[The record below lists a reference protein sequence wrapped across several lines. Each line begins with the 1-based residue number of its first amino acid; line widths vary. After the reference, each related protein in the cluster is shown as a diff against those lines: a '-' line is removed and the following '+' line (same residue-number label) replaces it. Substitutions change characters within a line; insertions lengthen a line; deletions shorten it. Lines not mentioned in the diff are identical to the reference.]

1 MKKNLIIAP
10 NSFKECADSTE
21 TSELIASNFNTQVF
35 DIQSFPLSD
44 GGDGFLSVCKKKFNT
59 RTILISIPKPYDS
72 GTFDV
77 SVEYS
82 EISKT
87 LYIESAKVLGLNI
100 IPPDKRKPA
109 VLNSKGLGVLLN
121 QAANLLPE
129 LKKISIGIGGT
140 GTNDLGIG
148 AASECGLKLLDENNA
163 ELEPLPIN
171 YINAVKLVM
180 PANKYKFT
188 IEAVVDV
195 DNRLLGE
202 HGATR
207 TFAGQK
213 GASGEEIEVMEKG
226 FENICNLL
234 KANSIITSADNLN
247 GAGGGLAAGL
257 QSFFYAKLK
266 FSRDFIFND
275 LGINSIHKN
284 GNIVITGEG
293 KFDLQTLM
301 DKAPGVIIDY
311 FRNSDSEVYVICG
324 IAETEVLK
332 KLQANVKVIEMLKYF
347 SSAGESI
354 KEFKTGIK
362 KACNEIQNFTIM

>member
-21 TSELIASNFNTQVF
+21 IAELITSNFNAQFF

-59 RTILISIPKPYDS
+59 KTILINIPKPYGFGS
-72 GTFDV
+72 FDV
-77 SVEYS
+77 PSEYS
-82 EISKT
+82 DTSKT

-100 IPPDKRKPA
+100 IPPDERKPA
-109 VLNSKGLGVLLN
+109 LLNSKGLGVLIN
-121 QAANLLPE
+121 KAANLLPE

-140 GTNDLGIG
+140 GTNDFGIG
-148 AASECGLKLLDENNA
+148 AASECGLKLLDGNDIEIK
-163 ELEPLPIN
+163 PLPVN
-171 YINAVKLVM
+171 YINAAKLVM
-180 PANKYKFT
+180 PANKYKFVF
-188 IEAVVDV
+188 EAVVDV
-195 DNRLLGE
+195 DNRLLGKQ
-202 HGATR
+202 GATR
-207 TFAGQK
+207 TFARQK
-213 GASGEEIEVMEKG
+213 GASDEEIEVMEKG

-234 KANSIITSADNLN
+234 KTNSIITSPDNLN

-257 QSFFYAKLK
+257 QVFFNAKLK
-266 FSRDFIFND
+266 FSRDFIFTD

-293 KFDLQTLM
+293 KFDLQSLM

-311 FRNSDSEVYVICG
+311 FTNSDSEVYVICG

-332 KLQANVKVIEMLKYF
+332 KLPANVKVIEMTKYF
-347 SSAGESI
+347 SSGAESI

-362 KACNEIQNFTIM
+362 KACKEIQNFVII